1 MTRPPT
7 MQDMGWLLN
16 NFANS
21 VAGIAHVVAVSADGL
36 LLASSQDLPT
46 DRADQLAA
54 ITSGVVSLTDGAS
67 RMFDAGQ
74 VQQTIIEMDSGYL
87 FLMSIS
93 DGSSMAVLAA
103 RSCDVG
109 QVGYEMALLVERVGA
124 VRREVTGGGQQQT
137 VGGHGHDVRDPGHA
151 VGEVAE
157 QPAHVLHGGGP
168 GHC

>member
-1 MTRPPT
+1 VTRPPT
-7 MQDMGWLLN
+7 MHDMGWLLN

-36 LLASSQDLPT
+36 LLASSRDLPT

-54 ITSGVVSLTDGAS
+54 IASGVVSLTEGAS
-67 RMFDAGQ
+67 RMFDAGE
-74 VQQTIIEMDSGYL
+74 VQQTIIEMESGYL
-87 FLMSIS
+87 FLMSVS

-124 VRREVTGGGQQQT
+124 ALTPAPREALS
-137 VGGHGHDVRDPGHA
+137 H
-151 VGEVAE
+151 
-157 QPAHVLHGGGP
+157 
-168 GHC
+168 

>member
-1 MTRPPT
+1 VTRSPT

-16 NFANS
+16 NFADS

-36 LLASSQDLPT
+36 LLASSRDLPA

-54 ITSGVVSLTDGAS
+54 IASGVVSLTDGAS
-67 RMFDAGQ
+67 RMFNAGS
-74 VQQTIIEMDSGYL
+74 VQQTIIEMHSGYL

-124 VRREVTGGGQQQT
+124 ALSPAPRES
-137 VGGHGHDVRDPGHA
+137 VGR
-151 VGEVAE
+151 
-157 QPAHVLHGGGP
+157 
-168 GHC
+168 

>member
-36 LLASSQDLPT
+36 LLAASRDLPP

-67 RMFDAGQ
+67 RMFNAGA
-74 VQQTIIEMDSGYL
+74 VNQTIIEMDSGYL

-124 VRREVTGGGQQQT
+124 SLSPVARE
-137 VGGHGHDVRDPGHA
+137 A
-151 VGEVAE
+151 VS
-157 QPAHVLHGGGP
+157 H
-168 GHC
+168 

>member
-1 MTRPPT
+1 

-16 NFANS
+16 NFADS
-21 VAGIAHVVAVSADGL
+21 IAGIAHVVAVSADGL
-36 LLASSQDLPT
+36 LLACSRDLPA

-67 RMFDAGQ
+67 RMFTAGK
-74 VQQTIIEMDSGYL
+74 VMQTIIEMDSGYL

-124 VRREVTGGGQQQT
+124 ALSPATRE
-137 VGGHGHDVRDPGHA
+137 A
-151 VGEVAE
+151 VSY
-157 QPAHVLHGGGP
+157 
-168 GHC
+168 

>member
-36 LLASSQDLPT
+36 LLASSRDLPA

-67 RMFDAGQ
+67 RMFNAGE

-87 FLMSIS
+87 FLMSVS

-124 VRREVTGGGQQQT
+124 SLSPAARE
-137 VGGHGHDVRDPGHA
+137 A
-151 VGEVAE
+151 VS
-157 QPAHVLHGGGP
+157 H
-168 GHC
+168 

>member
-1 MTRPPT
+1 VTRPPT

-36 LLASSQDLPT
+36 LLAASRDLPA

-67 RMFDAGQ
+67 RMFNAGE

-124 VRREVTGGGQQQT
+124 SLSPAAREV
-137 VGGHGHDVRDPGHA
+137 VSH
-151 VGEVAE
+151 
-157 QPAHVLHGGGP
+157 
-168 GHC
+168 

>member
-7 MQDMGWLLN
+7 MQDMGWLLS
-16 NFANS
+16 NFADS

-36 LLASSQDLPT
+36 LLASSRDLPA

-67 RMFDAGQ
+67 RMFNAGT

-124 VRREVTGGGQQQT
+124 ALVPAPRET
-137 VGGHGHDVRDPGHA
+137 VGHQV
-151 VGEVAE
+151 
-157 QPAHVLHGGGP
+157 
-168 GHC
+168 

>member
-1 MTRPPT
+1 VTRPPT

-16 NFANS
+16 NFASS

-36 LLASSQDLPT
+36 LLAASRELPA

-67 RMFDAGQ
+67 RMFNAGT
-74 VQQTIIEMDSGYL
+74 VQQTIIEMESGYL

-93 DGSSMAVLAA
+93 DGSAMAVLAA

-124 VRREVTGGGQQQT
+124 ALSPTAREV
-137 VGGHGHDVRDPGHA
+137 VSH
-151 VGEVAE
+151 
-157 QPAHVLHGGGP
+157 
-168 GHC
+168 

>member
-1 MTRPPT
+1 VTRPPT
-7 MQDMGWLLN
+7 MQDMGWLLS
-16 NFANS
+16 NFADS

-36 LLASSQDLPT
+36 LLASSRDLPA

-67 RMFDAGQ
+67 RMFSAGE

-124 VRREVTGGGQQQT
+124 ALVPAPRET
-137 VGGHGHDVRDPGHA
+137 VGHQV
-151 VGEVAE
+151 
-157 QPAHVLHGGGP
+157 
-168 GHC
+168 

>member
-1 MTRPPT
+1 MH
-7 MQDMGWLLN
+7 DMGWLLN

-36 LLASSQDLPT
+36 LLASSRDLPA

-54 ITSGVVSLTDGAS
+54 ISSGVVSLTEGAS
-67 RMFDAGQ
+67 RMFNAGA

-87 FLMSIS
+87 FLMSVS

-124 VRREVTGGGQQQT
+124 ALVPAPRE
-137 VGGHGHDVRDPGHA
+137 A
-151 VGEVAE
+151 V
-157 QPAHVLHGGGP
+157 AHQV
-168 GHC
+168 